1 TSSNNNKTKDS
12 INTAGTQH
20 MPGRY
25 NYRYIWYMPFV
36 TKHLM
41 FGLAGEGGEEVH
53 SLVTLSEGQSLVVI
67 PGIGATKTDYK
78 SGANGENGGQSEVRN
93 DDANVKIIAHG
104 GKGGLGSQKTDEYVL
119 CHISDLQK
127 RNPNLPCYYESVE
140 LNDFKST
147 HKINAD
153 GKFVGILA
161 TQPRI
166 STTVKSIKMSENLKT
181 AIPGMGAMGFGT
193 KSVSDV
199 ICNERHVTKWDEIEG
214 KGEPTAKLLSSGG
227 NLYNICKGNSKIK
240 YIIPNG
246 SKYTAG
252 TGAVIIIW

>member
-1 TSSNNNKTKDS
+1 
-12 INTAGTQH
+12 
-20 MPGRY
+20 
-25 NYRYIWYMPFV
+25 MPFV

-53 SLVTLSEGQSLVVI
+53 SLVTLSEGQTLDVI
-67 PGIGATKTDYK
+67 PGKGAVKTEYK
-78 SGANGENGGQSEVRN
+78 SGANGGNGEQSEVRN
-93 DDANVKIIAHG
+93 DDAKVKIVAHG

-119 CHISDLQK
+119 CHISDLQNQ
-127 RNPNLPCYYESVE
+127 NPNLPCFYKSDK

-147 HKINAD
+147 HKTNAD
-153 GKFVGILA
+153 SKFVGILA
-161 TQPRI
+161 TQPKI
-166 STTVKSIKMSENLKT
+166 STTVNSIKMSAHLKQG
-181 AIPGMGAMGFGT
+181 APGMGAMGFGT
-193 KSVSDV
+193 ESVSDV
-199 ICNERHVTKWDEIEG
+199 ICENRHVAKWDEIEG
-214 KGEPTAKLLSSGG
+214 TDNATAKLLSSGG